1 MLTKLKSR
9 NVNRPALRR
18 ERGVVLLMAL
28 IVLLAMTLAGLA
40 LMRSVSTSNVIAGN
54 MAFQQAATQSADTGV
69 EAAVTFLETSLAGT
83 LDTSITTG
91 VGVRYLAYRQDPAL
105 GQSWDNFWTN
115 AVPAA
120 AINTLPTDAAGNTVA
135 YVIHRLCNNQGIA
148 ITVAACTTTPIDTA
162 GSSSGNSLGAG
173 VVALNAPPETYYRI
187 TTRVSGPRNT
197 LSYVQV
203 VVAM

>member
-115 AVPAA
+115 VM
-120 AINTLPTDAAGNTVA
+120 
-135 YVIHRLCNNQGIA
+135 
-148 ITVAACTTTPIDTA
+148 
-162 GSSSGNSLGAG
+162 LGA
-173 VVALNAPPETYYRI
+173 T
-187 TTRVSGPRNT
+187 
-197 LSYVQV
+197 
-203 VVAM
+203 